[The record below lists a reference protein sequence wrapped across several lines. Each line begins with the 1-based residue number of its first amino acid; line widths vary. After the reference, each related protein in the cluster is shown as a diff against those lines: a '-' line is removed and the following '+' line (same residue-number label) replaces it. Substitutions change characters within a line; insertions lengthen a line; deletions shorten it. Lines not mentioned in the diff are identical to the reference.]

1 MLMEEV
7 GNAIRVEVSPSTN
20 MVGREE
26 LSKAIRK
33 IMDKGDKEGS
43 VMRERAKELK
53 HIAKRAWSHDGP
65 TYLALSKIT
74 HSNGV

>member
-1 MLMEEV
+1 MPIIGLPLFAEQMMNAAMLMEEV

-33 IMDKGDKEGS
+33 IMDKDDKEGC
-43 VMRERAKELK
+43 VMRERWIGK
-53 HIAKRAWSHDGP
+53 HCDVK
-65 TYLALSKIT
+65 TK
-74 HSNGV
+74 